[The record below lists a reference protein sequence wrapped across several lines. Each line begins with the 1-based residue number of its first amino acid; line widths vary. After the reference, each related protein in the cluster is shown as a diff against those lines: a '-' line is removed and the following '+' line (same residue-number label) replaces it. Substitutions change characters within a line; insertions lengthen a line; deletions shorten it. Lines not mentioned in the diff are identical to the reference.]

1 MQEFALDQASGL
13 RDLINKYSNDV
24 WELRKDG
31 RTYSKSSNP
40 PKVIAVTS
48 GKGGV
53 GKTNVVGNLAIAF
66 SRLKK
71 NVMIFDGD
79 LGLANIDVL
88 LGIRSK
94 YHIQHVISGEKN
106 LSEII
111 ETGPENVKI
120 IPGGSGLQ
128 KLSNLSEGERLL
140 LLNEFDSLDNT
151 QVDIFLIDTGAG
163 ISTNITYLN
172 MAAEERIVISTPEP
186 TSITDAYAL
195 IKVMHQQHGT
205 NEFKLLVNM
214 AKNRREAEAVFNNI
228 HNNLSRFLQD
238 IQLDYLGYI
247 YRDEHIQ
254 KSVRKQIP
262 VVISYPKSA
271 SGKQFQKLA
280 RKILDSTA
288 QETNV
293 KTLSFFW
300 KKFMS
305 NLQL

>member
-1 MQEFALDQASGL
+1 MDQASGL
-13 RDLINKYSNDV
+13 RNLIHKYSNDV
-24 WELRKDG
+24 WDLRKNK
-31 RTYSKSSNP
+31 RAYSKDSA

-71 NVMIFDGD
+71 NVLIFDGD

-111 ETGPENVKI
+111 ETGPENIKI

-128 KLSNLSEGERLL
+128 NLSNLSEGERLL
-140 LLNEFDSLDNT
+140 LLNEFDSLDT

-195 IKVMHQQHGT
+195 IKVMYQQHGT
-205 NEFKLLVNM
+205 KEFKLLVNM
-214 AKNRREAEAVFNNI
+214 AKNKRDADAVFNNI
-228 HNNLSRFLQD
+228 HSNLSRFLQD

-247 YRDEHIQ
+247 SRDEHIH

-262 VVISYPKSA
+262 VVISYPKST
-271 SGKQFQKLA
+271 SGKQFHQLA
-280 RKILDSTA
+280 RKILDSSEKKTDV
-288 QETNV
+288 N
-293 KTLSFFW
+293 TLSFFW

>member
-1 MQEFALDQASGL
+1 LDQASGL
-13 RDLINKYSNDV
+13 RNLIHKYSNDI
-24 WELRKDG
+24 WDLRKTE
-31 RTYSKSSNP
+31 RTETNP
-40 PKVIAVTS
+40 SAPKVIAVTS

-53 GKTNVVGNLAIAF
+53 GKTNVVGNLAIEF

-71 NVMIFDGD
+71 NVLIFDGD

-94 YHIQHVISGEKN
+94 FHIQHVISGEKS
-106 LSEII
+106 LSDII
-111 ETGPENVKI
+111 EVGPENIRI

-140 LLNEFDSLDNT
+140 LLNEFDSLDE

-195 IKVMHQQHGT
+195 IKVMYQQHGT
-205 NEFKLLVNM
+205 KTFKLLVNM
-214 AKNRREAEAVFNNI
+214 ARNKKEAEAVFNNI
-228 HNNLSRFLQD
+228 HTNLSRFLQD
-238 IQLDYLGYI
+238 IQLEYLGFI
-247 YRDEHIQ
+247 SRDEHIQ
-254 KSVRKQIP
+254 TSVRRQTP
-262 VVISYPKSA
+262 VVICFPKSV
-271 SGKQFQKLA
+271 SGKQFQQLA
-280 RKILDSTA
+280 QRILDDS
-288 QETNV
+288 EPKNDV

>member
-1 MQEFALDQASGL
+1 MDQASGL
-13 RDLINKYSNDV
+13 RNLIQKYSQDV
-24 WELRKDG
+24 WDLRKAG
-31 RTYSKSSNP
+31 SSLTNNSG

-66 SRLKK
+66 SQLNKK
-71 NVMIFDGD
+71 VMIFDGD

-94 YHIQHVISGEKN
+94 SHIQHVISGKKT
-106 LSEII
+106 LAEII

-140 LLNEFDSLDNT
+140 LLNEFDTID
-151 QVDIFLIDTGAG
+151 QAFDIFLIDTGAG

-195 IKVMHQQHGT
+195 IKVMYQEYGT
-205 NEFKLLVNM
+205 KDFQLLVNM
-214 AKNRREAEAVFNNI
+214 ARNQREAEAVFNNI
-228 HNNLSRFLQD
+228 HSNLSRYLRD
-238 IQLDYLGYI
+238 IQLTYLGYI
-247 YRDEHIQ
+247 SRDEHIQ
-254 KSVRKQIP
+254 KSVRKQMP
-262 VVISYPKSA
+262 VVLCFPKCIA
-271 SGKQFQKLA
+271 AKQFIQLA
-280 RKILDSTA
+280 RKMLDEG
-288 QETNV
+288 QENSKV
-293 KTLSFFW
+293 NTLSFFW

>member
-1 MQEFALDQASGL
+1 VDQASGL
-13 RDLINKYSNDV
+13 RNLIHKYSQDI
-24 WELRKDG
+24 WELRHSESA
-31 RTYSKSSNP
+31 RTNDSGP
-40 PKVIAVTS
+40 RVIAVTS

-66 SRLKK
+66 SQLNKK
-71 NVMIFDGD
+71 VIIFDGD

-88 LGIRSK
+88 MGIRSK
-94 YHIQHVISGEKN
+94 SHIQHVISGQKS

-140 LLNEFDSLDNT
+140 LLNEFDAID
-151 QVDIFLIDTGAG
+151 QDIDIFLIDTGAG

-195 IKVMHQQHGT
+195 IKVMYQEHGT
-205 NEFKLLVNM
+205 KDFQLLVNM
-214 AKNRREAEAVFNNI
+214 VRSQREAEAVFNNI
-228 HNNLSRFLQD
+228 HSNLSRYLRD
-238 IQLDYLGYI
+238 IKLIYLGFI
-247 YRDEHIQ
+247 SKDENIQ
-254 KSVRKQIP
+254 RSVRKQKP
-262 VVISYPKSA
+262 VVLSYPKSTSA
-271 SGKQFQKLA
+271 KQFIQLA
-280 RKILDSTA
+280 RKMLDENHENSKI
-288 QETNV
+288 N
-293 KTLSFFW
+293 TLSFFW

>member
-1 MQEFALDQASGL
+1 VDQASGL
-13 RDLINKYSNDV
+13 RNLIHKYSQDI
-24 WELRKDG
+24 WELRNSESAHNNDSG
-31 RTYSKSSNP
+31 PR
-40 PKVIAVTS
+40 VIAVTS

-66 SRLKK
+66 SQLNKK
-71 NVMIFDGD
+71 VMIFDGD
-79 LGLANIDVL
+79 LGLANMDVL
-88 LGIRSK
+88 MGVRSK
-94 YHIQHVISGEKN
+94 SHIQHVISGQKA

-140 LLNEFDSLDNT
+140 LLNEFDTID
-151 QVDIFLIDTGAG
+151 QEIDIFLIDTGAG

-195 IKVMHQQHGT
+195 IKVMYQEHGT
-205 NEFKLLVNM
+205 KDFQLLVNM
-214 AKNRREAEAVFNNI
+214 VRSQREAEAVFKNI
-228 HNNLSRFLQD
+228 HSNLSRYLKD
-238 IQLDYLGYI
+238 IQLIYLGYI
-247 YRDEHIQ
+247 SKDDYIQ
-254 KSVRKQIP
+254 KSVRKQRP
-262 VVISYPKSA
+262 VVLSYPKSTA
-271 SGKQFQKLA
+271 AKQFIQLA
-280 RKILDSTA
+280 RKMLD
-288 QETNV
+288 ETKENSRIN
-293 KTLSFFW
+293 TLSFFW

>member
-1 MQEFALDQASGL
+1 MDQASGL
-13 RDLINKYSNDV
+13 RNLIHKYSNDI
-24 WELRKDG
+24 WDLRKTE
-31 RTYSKSSNP
+31 RTETNP
-40 PKVIAVTS
+40 SAPKVIAVTS

-53 GKTNVVGNLAIAF
+53 GKTNVVGNLAIEF

-71 NVMIFDGD
+71 NVLIFDGD

-94 YHIQHVISGEKN
+94 FHIQHVISGQKS
-106 LSEII
+106 LSDII
-111 ETGPENVKI
+111 EVGPENIRI

-140 LLNEFDSLDNT
+140 LLNEFDSLDE

-195 IKVMHQQHGT
+195 IKVMYQQHGT
-205 NEFKLLVNM
+205 KTFKLLVNM
-214 AKNRREAEAVFNNI
+214 ARNKKEAEAVFNNI
-228 HNNLSRFLQD
+228 HTNLSRFLQD
-238 IQLDYLGYI
+238 IQLEYLGFI
-247 YRDEHIQ
+247 SRDEHIQ
-254 KSVRKQIP
+254 TSVRRQTP
-262 VVISYPKSA
+262 VVICFPKSV
-271 SGKQFQKLA
+271 SGKQFQQLA
-280 RKILDSTA
+280 QRILDDS
-288 QETNV
+288 EPKNDV